1 MINAEE
7 KLENKESLVGK
18 YLLHPKAEGIVSAIK
33 QQKKVKLK
41 GLVGS
46 GFSLVAESIIRH
58 KGGIH
63 FVIGID
69 KENGAYLYNDL
80 QNLNPKRNSSF
91 FPASYTVPYQEDEV
105 ENGNVLMRAETL
117 QKVSAA
123 TNCVVFS
130 HPSAL
135 SEKVIQKKELQQ
147 NTLSIVQ
154 GEEIDIDFLNEY
166 LQQFTFERVDYVYEP
181 GQFSIRGG
189 IIDIFSF
196 ANEYPYRVELFDK
209 EVESIRLFDPID
221 QLSIKQMKRV
231 SIIPNVQSQMFA
243 QNRASLLEFLPKDAV
258 IWVDSVAG
266 FLDKLEVELEKGQR
280 VYEKLSKDI
289 KHTPPEDMFLGPEK
303 ALQLLQDFTVI
314 EFGADHFF
322 KDSQVFEFNQKFQP
336 SFNKNFDLLW
346 EHFAEQEKQGYNNLL
361 LCDNAKQS
369 ERLYAIYEAQ
379 EKEVNFKT
387 VNISV
392 FAGFQDKDLKINAFT
407 DHQIFERYHRFKL
420 KEGFRKTKQALTIK
434 ELTSLE
440 IGDYVSHIDHG
451 VGKFKGLEKMEVN
464 GKFQEV
470 IRLEYSGGD
479 MLYISIHALHR
490 IAKFTGKEGA
500 APKINKLGTQA
511 WANLKSKTKKRVKEV
526 AFDLINLYAKRK
538 SAKGY
543 AFAPDT
549 YLQNELEASFIYEDT
564 PDQLSA
570 TNDVKADMEKE
581 TPMDRLVCG
590 DVGFGKTEIAMRAAF
605 KAATDGKQVAILVP
619 TTVLCL
625 QHYKSF
631 KKRLQ
636 DFPVNIDFTSRLKS
650 TKENTETLKKL
661 EKGETDIIIG
671 THKLIGGKVKFA
683 NLGLLIIDEEQKF
696 GVAVKDK
703 LKTLKANLDCLTLTA
718 TPIPRTLQFSL
729 MGARDLSIIK
739 TPPPNRFPVQTEIRG
754 FNEEWI
760 RDAIMDEVERGG
772 QVFFIHNRVQNI
784 KEITGQLQALVPGVR
799 ICIGHG
805 QMDPKKLEQVMIDFT
820 DGIYD
825 VIVATTILESGI
837 DITNANTIIINQAQ
851 NFGLSDLHQ
860 LRGRVGRSN
869 KKAFCYLIA
878 PPMHHLPELSRKRLQ
893 ALEQFSDLGSG
904 MEISMRD
911 LDIRGAGD
919 LLGGEQSGFM
929 NEVGFETYSKILN
942 EAIRELKQNE
952 FKDLFEDE
960 MANIGVDDCVLET
973 DMELLLPDW
982 YVSNIKERLILYK
995 ELDGLESDEEIAYFK
1010 QSLEDRFGAVPDETE
1025 ELLQTIVLRRL
1036 GKAIG
1041 FTKLTMKNGK
1051 LMGYFNAENNQDYF
1065 QSESFGKVIEFVQ
1078 NHAQNAQLKDS
1089 RGKFYLVLQPC
1100 KSVSK
1105 AIAYLEKMKL
1115 VK

>member
-1 MINAEE
+1 MAE
-7 KLENKESLVGK
+7 
-18 YLLHPKAEGIVSAIK
+18 A
-33 QQKKVKLK
+33 
-41 GLVGS
+41 
-46 GFSLVAESIIRH
+46 IIRH
-58 KGGIH
+58 KPGLH
-63 FVIGID
+63 FVIGLD

-80 QNLNPKRNSSF
+80 QNLNPKRNSTF
-91 FPASYTVPYQEDEV
+91 FPASYTVPYQEETV

-117 QKVSAA
+117 QKISAA
-123 TNCVVFS
+123 SNCVVFS

-135 SEKVIQKKELQQ
+135 SEKVIQKKKLQE
-147 NTLSIVQ
+147 NTLYIVQ
-154 GEEIDIDFLNEY
+154 GENVDLEFLNDY
-166 LQQFTFERVDYVYEP
+166 LLQFTFEKVDYVYEP

-196 ANEYPYRVELFDK
+196 ANEYPYRVELFDN
-209 EVESIRLFDPID
+209 EVESIRLFDPVD
-221 QLSIKQMKRV
+221 QLSIKQMKKV
-231 SIIPNVQSQMFA
+231 SIIPNVQSHMFEE
-243 QNRASLLEFLPKDAV
+243 NRGSLLDFLPKDAV
-258 IWVDSVAG
+258 IWVDSISV
-266 FLDKLEVELEKGQR
+266 LLNRLEQEFEKGER
-280 VYEKLSKDI
+280 VYEKLSTELNR
-289 KHTPPEDMFLGPEK
+289 TPPKDMFLGPEK
-303 ALQLLQDFTVI
+303 ALELLKGFTVV
-314 EFGADHFF
+314 EFGAENYF
-322 KDSQVFEFNQKFQP
+322 KSPTVFNFDQKFQP
-336 SFNKNFDLLW
+336 SFNKNFDMLW
-346 EHFAEQEKQGYNNLL
+346 DHFAEQEKEGYDNLL
-361 LCDNAKQS
+361 LCDNPKQS

-379 EKEVNFKT
+379 EKEVNFRT
-387 VNISV
+387 VNV
-392 FAGFQDKDLKINAFT
+392 AAFAGFQDRDLKINAFT

-451 VGKFKGLEKMEVN
+451 VGKFSGLEKLEVN
-464 GKFQEV
+464 GKIQEA
-470 IRLEYSGGD
+470 IRLEYSSGD
-479 MLYISIHALHR
+479 MLYVSIHSLHR
-490 IAKFTGKEGA
+490 ISKFTGKEGTT
-500 APKINKLGTQA
+500 PKVNKLGTQA
-511 WANLKSKTKKRVKEV
+511 WANLKTKTKNRVKEV
-526 AFDLINLYAKRK
+526 AFDLISLYAKRK
-538 SAKGY
+538 TAKGY
-543 AFAPDT
+543 AFSPDT
-549 YLQNELEASFIYEDT
+549 YLQTELEASFIYEDT

-570 TNDVKADMEKE
+570 TIDVKEDMEKE

-631 KKRLQ
+631 KKRLK
-636 DFPVNIDFTSRLKS
+636 DFPVNIDFTSRLKT
-650 TKENTETLKKL
+650 TKENNETLKKL
-661 EKGETDIIIG
+661 ENGETDIIIG

-696 GVAVKDK
+696 GVGVKDK

-739 TPPPNRFPVQTEIRG
+739 TPPPNRFPVQTEIKG

-760 RDAIMDEVERGG
+760 RDAIMHEVERGG

-784 KEITGQLQALVPGVR
+784 REIAGQLQALVPGIR

-805 QMDPKKLEQVMIDFT
+805 QMDPKKLEEVMIDFT
-820 DGIYD
+820 DGIFD
-825 VIVATTILESGI
+825 VIIATTILESGI

-878 PPMHHLPELSRKRLQ
+878 PPMHHLPTLSRKRLQ

-919 LLGGEQSGFM
+919 LLGGNQSGFM

-952 FKDLFEDE
+952 FKDLFADE
-960 MANIGVDDCVLET
+960 VEKNQVDECVLET
-973 DMELLLPDW
+973 DLELLLPEW
-982 YVSNIKERLILYK
+982 YVESIKERLILYK
-995 ELDGLESDEEIAYFK
+995 ELDSLESEDDIAAFRTT
-1010 QSLEDRFGAVPDETE
+1010 LTDRFGPIPEESE
-1025 ELLQTIVLRRL
+1025 ELIQTIGLRRL
-1036 GKAIG
+1036 GKEIG
-1041 FTKLTMKNGK
+1041 FEKLKIKNGK
-1051 LMGYFNAENNQDYF
+1051 MMGYFLTENNQDYF
-1065 QSESFGKVIEFVQ
+1065 QKEAFGRVIQFVQ
-1078 NHAQNAQLKDS
+1078 KNALNAQLKDNQ
-1089 RGKFYLVLQPC
+1089 GKFYLVLQPC
-1100 KSVSK
+1100 NSISK
-1105 AIAYLEKMKL
+1105 AIEYLQGMVEIPNDINQ
-1115 VK
+1115 

>member
-1 MINAEE
+1 MNPVDE
-7 KLENKESLVGK
+7 KAVNKESLIGR
-18 YLLHPKAEGIVSAIK
+18 YLMHPHAENIVAAIK
-33 QQKKVKLK
+33 KKEKIKLN
-41 GLVGS
+41 GLIGS
-46 GFSLVAESIIRH
+46 GFSLLAESVIRH
-58 KGGIH
+58 TPGIH
-63 FVIGID
+63 FVIGLD

-80 QNLNPKRNSSF
+80 QNLNPKKNSSF
-91 FPASYTVPYQEDEV
+91 FPASYTVPYQEEAV

-117 QKVSAA
+117 QKISASSS
-123 TNCVVFS
+123 CVVFS

-147 NTLSIVQ
+147 NTLTIVQ
-154 GEEIDIDFLNEY
+154 GEDVDLDFLNEY
-166 LQQFTFERVDYVYEP
+166 LLQFTFEKVDYVYEP

-196 ANEYPYRVELFDK
+196 ANEYPYRIELFDT
-209 EVESIRLFDPID
+209 EVESIRLFDPVD
-221 QLSIKQMKRV
+221 QLSIKQMKKV
-231 SIIPNVQSQMFA
+231 SIIPNVQSQMFEE
-243 QNRASLLEFLPKDAV
+243 NRASLFEFLPKDAV
-258 IWVDSVAG
+258 IWVDSIDI
-266 FLDKLEVELEKGQR
+266 LLSRLETELEKGQR
-280 VYEKLSKDI
+280 VFEKLSTEVKY
-289 KHTPPEDMFLGPEK
+289 TPPEEMFLGPEK
-303 ALQLLQDFTVI
+303 ALQLLSNFTVI
-314 EFGADHFF
+314 EFGHGRYF
-322 KDSQVFEFNQKFQP
+322 KDGSVFEFNQKFQP
-336 SFNKNFDLLW
+336 SFNKNFDMLW
-346 EHFAEQEKQGYNNLL
+346 EHFAEQEKEGYTNLL
-361 LCDNAKQS
+361 LCDNPKQS

-379 EKEVNFKT
+379 EKEINFRT
-387 VNISV
+387 VNVAV
-392 FAGFQDKDLKINAFT
+392 FAGFQDRDLKINAFT

-451 VGKFKGLEKMEVN
+451 VGKFSGLEKLEVN
-464 GKFQEV
+464 GKVQEA
-470 IRLEYSGGD
+470 IRLEYSSGD
-479 MLYISIHALHR
+479 MLYVSIHSLHR
-490 IAKFTGKEGA
+490 ISKFTGKEGST
-500 APKINKLGTQA
+500 PKVNKLGTQA
-511 WANLKSKTKKRVKEV
+511 WAALKTKTKKRVKEV

-538 SAKGY
+538 TAKGY
-543 AFAPDT
+543 AFSPDT
-549 YLQNELEASFIYEDT
+549 YLQTELEASFIYEDT
-564 PDQLSA
+564 PDQLTA
-570 TNDVKADMEKE
+570 TIDVKNDMEKE

-625 QHYKSF
+625 QHFKSF
-631 KKRLQ
+631 KKRLK
-636 DFPVNIDFTSRLKS
+636 DFPVTIDFTSRLKT
-650 TKENTETLKKL
+650 TKENTETLKRL
-661 EKGETDIIIG
+661 ESGETDIIIG
-671 THKLIGGKVKFA
+671 THKLIGGKVKYA

-739 TPPPNRFPVQTEIRG
+739 TPPPNRFPVQTEIKG

-760 RDAIMDEVERGG
+760 RDAIMHEVERGG
-772 QVFFIHNRVQNI
+772 QVYFIHNRVQNI
-784 KEITGQLQALVPGVR
+784 KEITGQLQALVPGIR

-878 PPMHHLPELSRKRLQ
+878 PPMHHLPTLSRKRLQ

-919 LLGGEQSGFM
+919 LLGGNQSGFM

-952 FKDLFEDE
+952 FKDLFEE
-960 MANIGVDDCVLET
+960 ENKQLGVDECVLET
-973 DMELLLPDW
+973 DLELLLPDW
-982 YVSNIKERLILYK
+982 YVENIKERLILYK
-995 ELDGLESDEEIAYFK
+995 ELDNLDSEEDINTFR
-1010 QSLEDRFGAVPDETE
+1010 QSLEDRFGTIPEESE
-1025 ELLQTIVLRRL
+1025 ELLKTIELRRT

-1041 FTKLTMKNGK
+1041 FEKLKIKNGK
-1051 LMGYFNAENNQDYF
+1051 MMGYFATENNQDYF
-1065 QSESFGKVIEFVQ
+1065 QSESFGKVIQFVQ
-1078 NHAQNAQLKDS
+1078 KNALNAQLKDNK
-1089 RGKFYLVLQPC
+1089 GKFYLVLQPC
-1100 KSVSK
+1100 ASITK
-1105 AIAYLEKMKL
+1105 AIEYLSGMIL
-1115 VK
+1115 